1 MQNSLNK
8 KLFIEN
14 SNNKSLCKKIKIMNL
29 NFGPQHP
36 AAHGILRLIFQMN
49 GEYIQKIDTQFGLL
63 HRGTEK
69 LIESKTY
76 IQALPYFDRFDYVA
90 NIFQEHVYCLSIEK
104 LINKKKTFNL
114 YLNYI
119 RTLFDEL
126 SRILNHLLTL
136 SATSLDIGA
145 MGSIFWAFEE
155 RERIMEF
162 FERVSGARMHT
173 ALYKPNWFDLS
184 NLNELFFLDLSK
196 FLLKCSR
203 TINGAFLGLLNNR
216 ILKSRLSNI
225 GSIQFNKINNYGI
238 TGIISRSSGLKDDLR
253 LKKINNYGSYWY
265 LSFRTFLGKKGDN
278 YDRFLI
284 RIKEILESFRI
295 ISQIINFLNI
305 KIMKKNLN
313 KFNYG
318 FNYIFKIKYG
328 LKIRFY
334 RFNFKY
340 RFFNYYIKNYY
351 IYYLYFY
358 LNLNKNIN
366 NKYSNFYFNF
376 QNLLFSNFFNDL
388 GFKNKFSSMEE
399 TISHF
404 KYYSEGFNVPS
415 GISYQNVETP
425 KGYLGV
431 MLISDGTSSPYRCKL
446 RTPVSHNMH
455 LIPTLCTGLMFAD
468 FVSTFCSLDIV
479 LGEIDR

>member
-1 MQNSLNK
+1 
-8 KLFIEN
+8 
-14 SNNKSLCKKIKIMNL
+14 MNL

-63 HRGTEK
+63 HRGSEK
-69 LIESKTY
+69 LIESKFY
-76 IQALPYFDRFDYVA
+76 IQSLPYFDRFDYVA
-90 NIFQEHVYCLSIEK
+90 NIFQEHAYCLTIEK
-104 LINKKKTFNL
+104 LLNTKKTFDL

-136 SATSLDIGA
+136 SATSLDVGA

-173 ALYKPNWFDLS
+173 ALYKPNYFDLTTI
-184 NLNELFFLDLSK
+184 NEIFLLDLSK

-216 ILKSRLSNI
+216 ILKSRLSGI
-225 GSIQFNKINNYGI
+225 GSIQINKINNYGI
-238 TGIISRSSGLKDDLR
+238 TGIISRSSGFKDDLR

-295 ISQIINFLNI
+295 ISQLINFLNI
-305 KIMKKNLN
+305 KKINN
-313 KFNYG
+313 KFNAGSSMLFFYK
-318 FNYIFKIKYG
+318 FKNNNKILLFKFFYKKILKLKYIFYKNKYKIKY
-328 LKIRFY
+328 ISSFY
-334 RFNFKY
+334 N
-340 RFFNYYIKNYY
+340 
-351 IYYLYFY
+351 LFY
-358 LNLNKNIN
+358 LFFFFILKKKIN
-366 NKYSNFYFNF
+366 NNHTYFNI
-376 QNLLFSNFFNDL
+376 QNFLFSNFNNNSN
-388 GFKNKFSSMEE
+388 FKNKFSSMEE

-415 GISYQNVETP
+415 GISYQNVESP
-425 KGYLGV
+425 KGYVGV
-431 MLISDGTSSPYRCKL
+431 ILISDGSSTPYRCKM

-455 LIPTLCTGLMFAD
+455 LIPSICTGLMFAD
-468 FVSTFCSLDIV
+468 FVATFCSLDIV

>member
-1 MQNSLNK
+1 MMNTIQTS
-8 KLFIEN
+8 KLIVEK
-14 SNNKSLCKKIKIMNL
+14 SNFGSSSRKIKTMNL

-36 AAHGILRLIFQMN
+36 AAHGILRLVFQMQ
-49 GEYIQKIDTQFGLL
+49 GEFIQKIDTQFGLL

-69 LIESKTY
+69 LIESKMF
-76 IQALPYFDRFDYVA
+76 IQSLPYFDRFDYVA
-90 NIFQEHVYCLSIEK
+90 NIFQEHAYCLTIEK
-104 LINKKKTFNL
+104 LLNTKKTFDL

-136 SATSLDIGA
+136 SATSLDVGA

-162 FERVSGARMHT
+162 FERLSGARMHT
-173 ALYKPNWFDLS
+173 ALYKPNWFDVT
-184 NLNELFFLDLSK
+184 NLTELFFLDLSK

-203 TINGAFLGLLNNR
+203 TVNGAFLGLLNNR
-216 ILKSRLSNI
+216 ILKSRLASV
-225 GSIQFNKINNYGI
+225 GSIQINKINNYGI
-238 TGIISRSSGLKDDLR
+238 TGIIGRSGGVKDDLR
-253 LKKINNYGSYWY
+253 LKKVNNYGSYWY

-295 ISQIINFLNI
+295 ISQILVFLNV
-305 KIMKKNLN
+305 KVTKKNLKSSFN
-313 KFNYG
+313 SFVYKFKKTFIN
-318 FNYIFKIKYG
+318 FK
-328 LKIRFY
+328 
-334 RFNFKY
+334 FNFK
-340 RFFNYYIKNYY
+340 FIIKSKNYLFF
-351 IYYLYFY
+351 LYFFFK
-358 LNLNKNIN
+358 KNIN
-366 NKYSNFYFNF
+366 KSKNFYFNF
-376 QNLLFSNFFNDL
+376 QDFIYSNFINEL
-388 GFKNKFSSMEE
+388 NFKNKFSSMEE
-399 TISHF
+399 VITHF
-404 KYYSEGFNVPS
+404 KYYSEGFKVPA
-415 GISYQNVETP
+415 GISYQNVESP

-431 MLISDGTSSPYRCKL
+431 FMVSDGSSFPYRCKV

-455 LIPTLCTGLMFAD
+455 LIPTICTGLMFAD

>member
-1 MQNSLNK
+1 MLNSSNFQ
-8 KLFIEN
+8 KLLIEKNNFNN
-14 SNNKSLCKKIKIMNL
+14 SNRKLKTINL

-36 AAHGILRLIFQMN
+36 AAHGILRLVFQMQ
-49 GEYIQKIDTQFGLL
+49 GEFIQKIDTQFGLL

-69 LIESKTY
+69 LIESKIF
-76 IQALPYFDRFDYVA
+76 IQSLPYFDRFDYVS
-90 NIFQEHVYCLSIEK
+90 NILQEHVYCLSIEK
-104 LINKKKTFNL
+104 LLNLKKTFDI

-162 FERVSGARMHT
+162 FERISGARMHT
-173 ALYKPNWFDLS
+173 ALYKPNWFDLT
-184 NLNELFFLDLSK
+184 NITEIFFLDLSK

-203 TINGAFLGLLNNR
+203 TISGAFLGLLNNR
-216 ILKSRLSNI
+216 ILKSRLSSV
-225 GSIQFNKINNYGI
+225 GSIQVSKINNYGI
-238 TGIISRSSGLKDDLR
+238 TGIISRSSGLRDDLR
-253 LKKINNYGSYWY
+253 LNKINNYGAYWY

-305 KIMKKNLN
+305 KFNNNKSKLLFSCFKYTFIKLN
-313 KFNYG
+313 K
-318 FNYIFKIKYG
+318 IIKFKIKY
-328 LKIRFY
+328 
-334 RFNFKY
+334 
-340 RFFNYYIKNYY
+340 KN
-351 IYYLYFY
+351 YLYFIY
-358 LNLNKNIN
+358 ITNFNKKVN
-366 NKYSNFYFNF
+366 NTSNFYYNLNNF
-376 QNLLFSNFFNDL
+376 LYLNFFNNL
-388 GFKNKFSSMEE
+388 NIKNIISSMEE

-404 KYYSEGFNVPS
+404 KYYSEGFKVPA
-415 GISYQNVETP
+415 GISYQNVESP

-431 MLISDGTSSPYRCKL
+431 LIISDGSSFRYRCKV

-455 LIPTLCTGLMFAD
+455 LIPAICTGLMFAD
-468 FVSTFCSLDIV
+468 FIATFCSLDIV